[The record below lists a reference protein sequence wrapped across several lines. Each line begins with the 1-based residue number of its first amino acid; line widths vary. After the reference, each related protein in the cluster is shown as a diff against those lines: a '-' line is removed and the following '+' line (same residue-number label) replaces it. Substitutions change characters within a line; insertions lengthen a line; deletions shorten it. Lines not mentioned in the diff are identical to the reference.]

1 VSDTA
6 TKTITGKIAAVSKV
20 NDFGFAGIKI
30 ESASGELWINSK
42 VPGLIGTARNA
53 VDTVK
58 SVDYVEKEGKI
69 NQKTGEPYLNRY
81 LEAIREPAQ
90 DEVNGNLDTTDFTG
104 TFVTGQP
111 TQDEFRRS
119 KEEMRWTEALHI
131 ASRMGPTNVTQLE
144 VFATEV
150 EELIRAA
157 NIPVKT
163 TPAVDN
169 DIPF

>member
-30 ESASGELWINSK
+30 ESANGELWINSK

-53 VDTVK
+53 VNTVK

-90 DEVNGNLDTTDFTG
+90 DEVNGAPTEPSTLN
-104 TFVTGQP
+104 VTPSNPRNELQ
-111 TQDEFRRS
+111 RS
-119 KEEMRWTEALHI
+119 KEEMRWTAALQI
-131 ASRMGPTNVTQLE
+131 ASTFVGHTEEMTVAAQEIYSILEAGPLPIQKRST
-144 VFATEV
+144 A
-150 EELIRAA
+150 
-157 NIPVKT
+157 
-163 TPAVDN
+163 DD